1 MMEMQIRR
9 AEIKDADKINELL
22 FQVAKIHANGRPDIF
37 KTATKKYS
45 DQELI
50 EIINNDDSPIFVATD
65 EKDFCLGYAFCVFQ
79 KTKDSILLQ
88 DRKTLYIDDI
98 CVDEN
103 SRGKHIGKSLYDF
116 IENFA
121 KENGFDN
128 ITLNV
133 WSFNESAYKF
143 YEKCG
148 MTPLKTTMEKRL
160 K

>member
-1 MMEMQIRR
+1 MQIRR
-9 AEIKDADKINELL
+9 AVIKDADKINELL

-37 KTATKKYS
+37 KTATKKNS
-45 DQELI
+45 GQELI
-50 EIINNDDSPIFVATD
+50 ELINNDASPIFVATD

-116 IENFA
+116 VENFA

-133 WSFNESAYKF
+133 WSFNQSAYKF